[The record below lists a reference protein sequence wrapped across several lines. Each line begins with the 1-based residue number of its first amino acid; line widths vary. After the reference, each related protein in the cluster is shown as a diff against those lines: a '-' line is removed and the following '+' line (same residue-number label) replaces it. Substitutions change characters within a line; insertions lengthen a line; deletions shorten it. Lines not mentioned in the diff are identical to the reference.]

1 MGDRKTERKQRD
13 LDQTQSLPTT
23 RQQQPAAIPDAIWHI
38 CVEVMGGPM
47 DGRRSRVDTSTFTI
61 GRDPGSDLPLNHDT
75 LVSSHH
81 ARIVREGNHYW
92 LEDLDSRNGVFLGD
106 QQLAERVLIGPG
118 TTFTVGRTQLE
129 FTPLKN
135 LSAERRRADEM
146 TLKLPPLSPAGT
158 QVVKAATRLS
168 VDHHQSYLG
177 VEHLALAIAELR
189 RAELGKAFAD
199 QKIDLASFLGSLHDE
214 ILAAEGGS
222 NSVDIA
228 PTPRYREILHQASR
242 IAARADRDLVEP
254 AHMLRAVLREGRSV
268 PVFLLRALEVD
279 PTALEDALESE
290 PEPGPTPTPLLDKF
304 GRDLTRLA
312 ARNQLSPI
320 VGREREMDLLAQ
332 VLLRRNKNN
341 PVLLGEAGVGK
352 TAVVEGFVQRL
363 VDPSCPEPL
372 RNRRIVELSVGSLV
386 AGTKFRG
393 EFEERIL
400 GIADEVAENPN
411 VILFLDEIH
420 TLVGAGAAGRDSL
433 DASNILKPALARG
446 EMRCI
451 GATTIGEYR
460 RFIEADPA
468 LERRFEKV
476 LVDEPSRHES
486 LEILRHVRPYLES
499 HHDVEILSE
508 ALEEAVDLTTRHVL
522 DRRLPDKALD
532 ALDQACACRR
542 LQRYTEADAEQHVRV
557 AAADIA
563 STVSQWTGI
572 PLEKISGEAA
582 RSLFNL
588 EDELRQ
594 RVIGQDH
601 AVRAVARTV
610 LTAKAGL
617 AEPNRPLGVFFFAG
631 PTGVGKTHLA
641 KSLAEVLFGDAKR
654 LVRVDMSEYAEA
666 HTVANLIG
674 APPGYVG
681 HEREGQL
688 ISALRTHPHSIVL
701 FDEVEKAHPK
711 VFDLFLQIFDDGRL
725 TGTHGKSADFT
736 QAVIILTSNIDPG
749 EIRSKVMGFGASEP
763 APANETAA
771 ESSEAREALLARLR
785 PELVNRI
792 DAVIDF
798 QRLDRGSLRLIVD
811 GYIAGI
817 EELLKSRQLTLE
829 LSEEVYDRLIE
840 LGVSDEFGARELRR
854 AVDVHIRQPLAAKVL
869 DAGDDIRGVRAVVE
883 DDEIAFQAVD

>member
-1 MGDRKTERKQRD
+1 
-13 LDQTQSLPTT
+13 
-23 RQQQPAAIPDAIWHI
+23 
-38 CVEVMGGPM
+38 
-47 DGRRSRVDTSTFTI
+47 
-61 GRDPGSDLPLNHDT
+61 
-75 LVSSHH
+75 
-81 ARIVREGNHYW
+81 
-92 LEDLDSRNGVFLGD
+92 
-106 QQLAERVLIGPG
+106 
-118 TTFTVGRTQLE
+118 
-129 FTPLKN
+129 
-135 LSAERRRADEM
+135 
-146 TLKLPPLSPAGT
+146 
-158 QVVKAATRLS
+158 VVKAATRLS
-168 VDHHQSYLG
+168 LEHRQSYLG
-177 VEHLALAIAELR
+177 VEHLALALTEKR

-199 QKIDLASFLGSLHDE
+199 QKVDLSSFLGSLHDE
-214 ILAAEGGS
+214 ILESKGTDRGA
-222 NSVDIA
+222 DIM
-228 PTPRYREILHQASR
+228 PTPRYREVLHQASR
-242 IAARADRDLVEP
+242 IAARGDRDLVEP
-254 AHMLRAVLREGRSV
+254 AHMLRAILREGRSV
-268 PVFLLRALEVD
+268 PVLLLRALEVD

-341 PVLLGEAGVGK
+341 PVLLGDAGVGK

-451 GATTIGEYR
+451 GATTIAEYR
-460 RFIEADPA
+460 RFIEADLA

-476 LVDEPSRHES
+476 LVDEPSRAEA

-499 HHDVEILSE
+499 HHDVEILTESLD
-508 ALEEAVDLTTRHVL
+508 AAVDLTSRHVL
-522 DRRLPDKALD
+522 DRQLPDKALD

-542 LQRYTEADAEQHVRV
+542 LQRYTGPDADAKRLVRV
-557 AAADIA
+557 SAADIA
-563 STVSQWTGI
+563 TTVSQWTGI

-582 RSLFNL
+582 RDLFQL
-588 EDELRQ
+588 EDELRE
-594 RVIGQDH
+594 RVLGQDH

-617 AEPNRPLGVFFFAG
+617 SEPERPLGVFFFAG

-654 LVRVDMSEYAEA
+654 LVRVDMSEYAES

-681 HEREGQL
+681 HEREGHL

-711 VFDLFLQIFDDGRL
+711 VFDLFLQIFDEGRL

-749 EIRSKVMGFGASEP
+749 ALRSKVMGFGSVGAAVP
-763 APANETAA
+763 AVDEAA
-771 ESSEAREALLARLR
+771 ESSEARDALLARLR

-792 DAVIDF
+792 DAVINF
-798 QRLDRGSLRLIVD
+798 HRLDRGSLRRIVD
-811 GYIAGI
+811 RYVQGI
-817 EELLKSRQLTLE
+817 GDLLKSRQLTLE
-829 LSEEVYDRLIE
+829 LDEAVYDRLIE

-854 AVDVHIRQPLAAKVL
+854 AVDLYVRQPLAAEVL
-869 DAGDDIRGVRAVVE
+869 RLADGAGGLRAVV
-883 DDEIAFQAVD
+883 DGGEIRFEALT